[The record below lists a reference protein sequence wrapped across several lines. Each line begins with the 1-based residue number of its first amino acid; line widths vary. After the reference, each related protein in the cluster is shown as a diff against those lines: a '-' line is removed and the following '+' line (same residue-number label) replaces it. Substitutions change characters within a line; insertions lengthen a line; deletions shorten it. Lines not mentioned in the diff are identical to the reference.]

1 MAGALPVPDD
11 RVHPSFG
18 DRRDPMR
25 RVRTEIRGG
34 AVRAHPG
41 VGTVDRIGVGVGVH
55 RGCVRFGAAW
65 HGPILARNTSVP
77 ALPLDLGP
85 VSLYLGTSHLECVV
99 ERTPETAMTWTDER
113 VETLK
118 KMWAEGQS
126 ASQIA
131 KELGGVTRNAVIGK
145 VHRLGLSNRVGPG
158 GAPEAEEED
167 LIMPV
172 PPRIDPPPPES
183 EEPVEPEV
191 EPEPLVAE
199 APADILAAPSAVVTA
214 LPVRKLIIPAGQPLP
229 PQPSA
234 NEISPEAL
242 ASVREVEKRA
252 KRLTLME
259 LTERT
264 CKWPIGD
271 PATEDFWFCGL
282 PSLPGKPY
290 CEAHVGVAFQPMS
303 ARRDRRR

>member
-1 MAGALPVPDD
+1 M
-11 RVHPSFG
+11 S
-18 DRRDPMR
+18 
-25 RVRTEIRGG
+25 
-34 AVRAHPG
+34 
-41 VGTVDRIGVGVGVH
+41 
-55 RGCVRFGAAW
+55 
-65 HGPILARNTSVP
+65 
-77 ALPLDLGP
+77 
-85 VSLYLGTSHLECVV
+85 
-99 ERTPETAMTWTDER
+99 WTDER

-158 GAPEAEEED
+158 AAREDGDEAEAAA
-167 LIMPV
+167 
-172 PPRIDPPPPES
+172 PPPAAAPRA
-183 EEPVEPEV
+183 EPAPRPV
-191 EPEPLVAE
+191 VAE
-199 APADILAAPSAVVTA
+199 APRAEPAPRPVPERPAAPAAAAPASAVSIT
-214 LPVRKLIIPAGQPLP
+214 PMPIRKVIIPAGQPLP

-271 PATEDFWFCGL
+271 PATDDYWFCGL

>member
-1 MAGALPVPDD
+1 M
-11 RVHPSFG
+11 S
-18 DRRDPMR
+18 
-25 RVRTEIRGG
+25 
-34 AVRAHPG
+34 
-41 VGTVDRIGVGVGVH
+41 
-55 RGCVRFGAAW
+55 
-65 HGPILARNTSVP
+65 
-77 ALPLDLGP
+77 
-85 VSLYLGTSHLECVV
+85 
-99 ERTPETAMTWTDER
+99 WTDER

-118 KMWAEGQS
+118 RMWAEGQS

-145 VHRLGLSNRVGPG
+145 VHRLGLSNRVGG
-158 GAPEAEEED
+158 KDEEEEAPVVVAKPEPVAPPKPAPAE
-167 LIMPV
+167 MRAEPV
-172 PPRIDPPPPES
+172 PPRPAPERPS
-183 EEPVEPEV
+183 
-191 EPEPLVAE
+191 ATTA
-199 APADILAAPSAVVTA
+199 APASAPSNVTP
-214 LPVRKLIIPAGQPLP
+214 LPVRKAIIPAGQPLP

-252 KRLTLME
+252 KKLTLME

>member
-1 MAGALPVPDD
+1 M
-11 RVHPSFG
+11 S
-18 DRRDPMR
+18 
-25 RVRTEIRGG
+25 
-34 AVRAHPG
+34 
-41 VGTVDRIGVGVGVH
+41 
-55 RGCVRFGAAW
+55 
-65 HGPILARNTSVP
+65 
-77 ALPLDLGP
+77 
-85 VSLYLGTSHLECVV
+85 
-99 ERTPETAMTWTDER
+99 WTDER

-118 KMWAEGQS
+118 KMWTEGQS

-145 VHRLGLSNRVGPG
+145 VHRLGLSNRSDDTEES
-158 GAPEAEEED
+158 APKVEAAPK
-167 LIMPV
+167 PV
-172 PPRIDPPPPES
+172 APKVELPKVEAVKP
-183 EEPVEPEV
+183 EPVEPQPIKV
-191 EPEPLVAE
+191 EPVVAPIPL
-199 APADILAAPSAVVTA
+199 
-214 LPVRKLIIPAGQPLP
+214 RKAIIPAGQPLP

-252 KRLTLME
+252 MRLSLMD

-271 PATEDFWFCGL
+271 PATPEFWFCGL
-282 PSLPGKPY
+282 PSQAGKPY

>member
-1 MAGALPVPDD
+1 M
-11 RVHPSFG
+11 S
-18 DRRDPMR
+18 
-25 RVRTEIRGG
+25 
-34 AVRAHPG
+34 
-41 VGTVDRIGVGVGVH
+41 
-55 RGCVRFGAAW
+55 
-65 HGPILARNTSVP
+65 
-77 ALPLDLGP
+77 
-85 VSLYLGTSHLECVV
+85 
-99 ERTPETAMTWTDER
+99 WTDER

-118 KMWAEGQS
+118 KMWADGQS

-145 VHRLGLSNRVGPG
+145 VHRLGLSNRTGNG
-158 GAPEAEEED
+158 KGDDED
-167 LIMPV
+167 LM
-172 PPRIDPPPPES
+172 
-183 EEPVEPEV
+183 PVEP
-191 EPEPLVAE
+191 VAV
-199 APADILAAPSAVVTA
+199 AAPDPAPRNDAAPRAVPAPETRAPDPRPATQDRPASAPVTA
-214 LPVRKLIIPAGQPLP
+214 ATVTPLPARKAIVPAGQPLP

-252 KRLTLME
+252 RRLTLME

-271 PATEDFWFCGL
+271 PATDDFWFCGL
-282 PSLPGKPY
+282 PSQAGKPY

>member
-1 MAGALPVPDD
+1 M
-11 RVHPSFG
+11 S
-18 DRRDPMR
+18 
-25 RVRTEIRGG
+25 
-34 AVRAHPG
+34 
-41 VGTVDRIGVGVGVH
+41 
-55 RGCVRFGAAW
+55 
-65 HGPILARNTSVP
+65 
-77 ALPLDLGP
+77 
-85 VSLYLGTSHLECVV
+85 
-99 ERTPETAMTWTDER
+99 WTDER

-118 KMWAEGQS
+118 RMWAEGQS

-145 VHRLGLSNRVGPG
+145 VHRLGLSNRVGGKDEGESESPAPAAAAPKPEPKP
-158 GAPEAEEED
+158 APE
-167 LIMPV
+167 PK
-172 PPRIDPPPPES
+172 P
-183 EEPVEPEV
+183 EPVAARPAV
-191 EPEPLVAE
+191 ERPAAAA
-199 APADILAAPSAVVTA
+199 APASNVTP
-214 LPVRKLIIPAGQPLP
+214 LPIRKAIIPAGQPLP

-252 KRLTLME
+252 RKLSLME

-282 PSLPGKPY
+282 PSTPGKPY

-303 ARRDRRR
+303 TRRDRRR